1 MSFIS
6 ILVVVFVILGG
17 LDRIV
22 GGKFGL
28 AKEFEKGFMVLGVI
42 CLSMIGMIVISP
54 FIAQVLK
61 PVLNFVHNVFKIDP
75 SVITAS
81 LFAIDMGGAPLS
93 QSVAMDKTMGLFNGL
108 VVSSMMG
115 ATISFTIPIAVEVV
129 SEDCH
134 RELFSGMLCGIITI
148 PIGCFISGLMCKIPL
163 TALLVNL
170 LPLTIFAAF
179 IAISLI
185 LWTEKCVKV
194 FKAVSVLIKLLITTG
209 LILGIVRYLTG
220 VEIIKNLATIEE
232 GFDICFNASVVMAGM
247 FPLMYIV
254 SKIISKPLSKMG
266 TLLKINKTS
275 VMGFISSLVTNVTTF
290 EMMNGMDKKGIM
302 LNSAFAVSA
311 SFIFADHLAFTLA
324 FDASYIP
331 AVITGKLTAGI
342 LALLLA
348 MLIYRII
355 NSEETSI

>member
-1 MSFIS
+1 MNFIS

-17 LDRIV
+17 FDRII

-81 LFAIDMGGAPLS
+81 LFANDMGGAPLS
-93 QSVAMDKTMGLFNGL
+93 QSVAFDKTIGMFNGL

-115 ATISFTIPIAVEVV
+115 ATISFTIPLAVEVV
-129 SEDCH
+129 SKDCH
-134 RELFSGMLCGIITI
+134 RELFLGILCGIITI
-148 PIGCFISGLMCKIPL
+148 PVGCFVSGLICKIPIV
-163 TALLVNL
+163 ALLVNL
-170 LPLTIFAAF
+170 LPLTIFAVF

-185 LWTEKCVKV
+185 LWTEMCVKV
-194 FKAVSVLIKLLITTG
+194 FKAVSFLIRFLITTG
-209 LILGIVRYLTG
+209 LILGIIRYLTG
-220 VEIIKNLATIEE
+220 VEIIKNLVTIEE
-232 GFDICFNASVVMAGM
+232 GFSVCFNVSIVMAGM

-311 SFIFADHLAFTLA
+311 SFVFAGHLAFTLA
-324 FDASYIP
+324 FDASYIL
-331 AVITGKLTAGI
+331 AVITGKLVSGI

-348 MLIYRII
+348 MVIYRII
-355 NSEETSI
+355 NSEKN